1 MMEAVK
7 EAERAA
13 KMGEVPIGAVIVKD
27 GEIIGKGHNL
37 VETQH
42 NGTRHAE
49 MIAIED
55 ATQKLGYSRLYGC
68 EMYVTCEPC
77 TMCAGALV
85 LSRISKVIIGTM
97 DAKSGAC
104 GSVYNLLNERRL
116 NHRVTV
122 EYGIMEKECRQLL
135 VDFFKKIR
143 IENRRNKDEKNWSN
157 SV

>member
-13 KMGEVPIGAVIVKD
+13 RMGEVPIGAVIVKD

-37 VETQH
+37 VETEH

-85 LSRISKVIIGTM
+85 LSRISRVIIG
-97 DAKSGAC
+97 

-143 IENRRNKDEKNWSN
+143 IENRRNKG
-157 SV
+157 

>member
-1 MMEAVK
+1 
-7 EAERAA
+7 
-13 KMGEVPIGAVIVKD
+13 
-27 GEIIGKGHNL
+27 
-37 VETQH
+37 
-42 NGTRHAE
+42 
-49 MIAIED
+49 
-55 ATQKLGYSRLYGC
+55 
-68 EMYVTCEPC
+68 
-77 TMCAGALV
+77 MCAGALV
-85 LSRISKVIIGTM
+85 LSRISRVIIGTM